1 MTKVFAK
8 DSSVILIEDNF
19 NKKNAVFLASNR
31 CDSDLI
37 SQLNLATGSNME
49 NDTLENIKEPKNEIL
64 SYVLAQ
70 INLEKNF
77 NRLILGWNELY
88 DFLEGK
94 EIYLFFWQ
102 SSDKRDLIMLKNRT
116 HKIYEVPFLK
126 LVYEEPTSIYIKYIF
141 EMDTKN
147 TTYFDNWYYLRD
159 VLKDIPK

>member
-8 DSSVILIEDNF
+8 DSSTIFIENNF

-77 NRLILGWNELY
+77 NRLILG
-88 DFLEGK
+88 
-94 EIYLFFWQ
+94 
-102 SSDKRDLIMLKNRT
+102 
-116 HKIYEVPFLK
+116 
-126 LVYEEPTSIYIKYIF
+126 
-141 EMDTKN
+141 
-147 TTYFDNWYYLRD
+147 
-159 VLKDIPK
+159 